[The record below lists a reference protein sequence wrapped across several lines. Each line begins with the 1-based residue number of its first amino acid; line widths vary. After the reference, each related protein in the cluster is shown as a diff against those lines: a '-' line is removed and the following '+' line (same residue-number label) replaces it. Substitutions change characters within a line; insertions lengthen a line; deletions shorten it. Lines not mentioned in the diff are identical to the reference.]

1 MTVQELFNTIGFPA
15 IAEALRHTHRN
26 DKSTECLTG
35 YKEAFDILCNIPFNG
50 CGGAV
55 TFDVTPRERLDDE
68 ESLPLLANNVEGDY
82 WENIV
87 GKAVVRPDN
96 NPFTDAELAGAILW
110 GATFYGFTP
119 HDRWNPFEKIYS
131 KYGEMAERLERRL
144 YLPYLRNKRT
154 IAQLRDYSVSAHF
167 AVAFTTEEWD
177 YIHFRQ
183 RHQNSTKRKRFHRLE
198 KRIER
203 LHKLDKRQQL
213 IDGLENG
220 GVAVSDEIVAT
231 IFNAKNICE
240 NRYES
245 HTFGKSDRVDYL
257 VDLLLNRDYY
267 PNTKTFLSDG
277 DKFICIVY
285 SSSAHPLT
293 DDELSRLNRL
303 FTTYFAE
310 MSINWQLI
318 SATDD
323 SMGGEI
329 ALKHLC
335 IEK

>member
-26 DKSTECLTG
+26 EKSTENLTG
-35 YKEAFDILCNIPFNG
+35 YKEAFDILCNLPFEGNG
-50 CGGAV
+50 GEV
-55 TFDVTPRERLDDE
+55 TFDVTPREKWDDE
-68 ESLPLLANNVEGDY
+68 GSLPLLANNVEGDH

-87 GKAVVRPDN
+87 GKTVVFPDD

-177 YIHFRQ
+177 YIHVRM
-183 RHQNSTKRKRFHRLE
+183 RHQNRSKRKRFHRIE

-203 LHKLDKRQQL
+203 LRKLDKRQHL
-213 IDGLENG
+213 IDGLRYGDME
-220 GVAVSDEIVAT
+220 VPDEIAST
-231 IFNAKNICE
+231 IINAKTIYE

-257 VDLLLNRDYY
+257 ADLLLNRDYY
-267 PNTKTFLSDG
+267 PNTKTFLRED
-277 DKFICIVY
+277 DKFICVVY

-293 DDELSRLNRL
+293 DDELSRLKSL
-303 FTTYFAE
+303 FSTYFAG
-310 MSINWQLI
+310 MNINLRLI
-318 SATDD
+318 SAIDE
-323 SMGGEI
+323 SLGGKI

>member
-1 MTVQELFNTIGFPA
+1 MTVQELFNKIGFPA
-15 IAEALRHTHRN
+15 IGEALRHTHRN
-26 DKSTECLTG
+26 EKSTECLTG
-35 YKEAFDILCNIPFNG
+35 YKEAFDILCNLSFNG

-55 TFDVTPRERLDDE
+55 TFDVTPREKWNDE
-68 ESLPLLANNVEGDY
+68 DSLPLLANNVEGDH

-87 GKAVVRPDN
+87 GKTVVRPDD

-119 HDRWNPFEKIYS
+119 HDRWNPFEKFYS

-154 IAQLRDYSVSAHF
+154 IAQLRDYSVSAHL
-167 AVAFTTEEWD
+167 AVAFTMEEWD
-177 YIHFRQ
+177 YIHLRLQ
-183 RHQNSTKRKRFHRLE
+183 HQNRPKRKRFY
-198 KRIER
+198 RIENR
-203 LHKLDKRQQL
+203 IEWLRKLDKRQNL
-213 IDGLENG
+213 IDGLRYGNMEIL
-220 GVAVSDEIVAT
+220 DEIVST
-231 IFNAKNICE
+231 IFNAKNIWE

-245 HTFGKSDRVDYL
+245 HTFGKGDRVDYFI
-257 VDLLLNRDYY
+257 DLLLNRDYY
-267 PNTKTFLSDG
+267 PNTKTFLRDG

-303 FTTYFAE
+303 FATYFAGVN
-310 MSINWQLI
+310 INWQLI
-318 SATDD
+318 MAIDNSL
-323 SMGGEI
+323 GVEL
-329 ALKHLC
+329 ALKYLC

>member
-15 IAEALRHTHRN
+15 IAEALRRTHRN
-26 DKSTECLTG
+26 EKSTECLTG
-35 YKEAFDILCNIPFNG
+35 YKEAFDILCNLTFDG
-50 CGGAV
+50 CGGEV
-55 TFDVTPRERLDDE
+55 TFDVTPREEWEDE
-68 ESLPLLANNVEGDY
+68 GSLPLLANNVEGDY

-119 HDRWNPFEKIYS
+119 HDRWNPFEKFYS

-144 YLPYLRNKRT
+144 YLPYLRSKRT

-167 AVAFTTEEWD
+167 AVAFTTEEWE

-183 RHQNSTKRKRFHRLE
+183 RHQNGAKRKRFRRLE

-231 IFNAKNICE
+231 IFNAKNIWE

-245 HTFGKSDRVDYL
+245 HTFGKSDRVDYF

-267 PNTKTFLSDG
+267 PNTKTFLRDG
-277 DKFICIVY
+277 DKFICIIY
-285 SSSAHPLT
+285 SSLAHPLT
-293 DDELSRLNRL
+293 DDELSRIKSLYIK
-303 FTTYFAE
+303 YFAGAN
-310 MSINWQLI
+310 IDWQLI
-318 SATDD
+318 SAIDD
-323 SMGGEI
+323 SLGGEL

>member
-15 IAEALRHTHRN
+15 IAKALRHTHRN

-35 YKEAFDILCNIPFNG
+35 YKEAFDILCNLPFEGNG
-50 CGGAV
+50 GEV
-55 TFDVTPRERLDDE
+55 TVDVTPREKWDDE
-68 ESLPLLANNVEGDY
+68 GSLPLLAHNVEGDL

-87 GKAVVRPDN
+87 GKTVVRPDD

-119 HDRWNPFEKIYS
+119 HDRWNPFEKFYS

-144 YLPYLRNKRT
+144 YLPYLRNKRS

-183 RHQNSTKRKRFHRLE
+183 RHQNGAKRKRFHRIE

-203 LHKLDKRQQL
+203 LHKFDKRQQL

-231 IFNAKNICE
+231 IFNAKNIFE

-245 HTFGKSDRVDYL
+245 HTFDKSDRVDYL

-267 PNTKTFLSDG
+267 PNTKTFLRDG

-285 SSSAHPLT
+285 SPSAHPLT
-293 DDELSRLNRL
+293 DDELSRLNQL
-303 FTTYFAE
+303 FATYFAG
-310 MSINWQLI
+310 MNVDWQLI
-318 SATDD
+318 SAIDD
-323 SMGGEI
+323 SLGGEI

>member
-1 MTVQELFNTIGFPA
+1 
-15 IAEALRHTHRN
+15 
-26 DKSTECLTG
+26 
-35 YKEAFDILCNIPFNG
+35 
-50 CGGAV
+50 
-55 TFDVTPRERLDDE
+55 
-68 ESLPLLANNVEGDY
+68 
-82 WENIV
+82 
-87 GKAVVRPDN
+87 
-96 NPFTDAELAGAILW
+96 
-110 GATFYGFTP
+110 
-119 HDRWNPFEKIYS
+119 
-131 KYGEMAERLERRL
+131 MAERLERRL
-144 YLPYLRNKRT
+144 YLPYLRSKRT

-183 RHQNSTKRKRFHRLE
+183 RHQNGTKRKRFHRLE

-293 DDELSRLNRL
+293 DDELSRLNLL
-303 FTTYFAE
+303 FATYFAG
-310 MSINWQLI
+310 MNINWQLI
-318 SATDD
+318 CAIDD
-323 SMGGEI
+323 SLGGEI

-335 IEK
+335 VEK

>member
-15 IAEALRHTHRN
+15 IAEALRRTHRN
-26 DKSTECLTG
+26 EKSTENLTG
-35 YKEAFDILCNIPFNG
+35 YKEAFDILCNLPFNG
-50 CGGAV
+50 CSGEV
-55 TFDVTPRERLDDE
+55 TFDVTPREEWDE
-68 ESLPLLANNVEGDY
+68 ENSLPLLANNVEGGY

-87 GKAVVRPDN
+87 GKTVIRPDD

-119 HDRWNPFEKIYS
+119 DDRWNPFEKFYS

-167 AVAFTTEEWD
+167 AVAFTLEEWD
-177 YIHFRQ
+177 NIHFRQ
-183 RHQNSTKRKRFHRLE
+183 RHQNRSKRRRFHRIE
-198 KRIER
+198 NRIEWLR
-203 LHKLDKRQQL
+203 KLDKRQHL
-213 IDGLENG
+213 IDGLRYG
-220 GVAVSDEIVAT
+220 GKTVPDEIIST
-231 IFNAKNICE
+231 MFNAKNICE

-245 HTFGKSDRVDYL
+245 HTFGKSDRVDYF

-267 PNTKTFLSDG
+267 PNTKTFLRDG

-303 FTTYFAE
+303 FATYFAGIN
-310 MSINWQLI
+310 INWQLI
-318 SATDD
+318 SAIDN
-323 SMGGEI
+323 SLGGEI

-335 IEK
+335 IEN

>member
-15 IAEALRHTHRN
+15 IAEALRRTHRN
-26 DKSTECLTG
+26 EKSTECLTG
-35 YKEAFDILCNIPFNG
+35 YKEAFDILCNLPFEGNG
-50 CGGAV
+50 GKV
-55 TFDVTPRERLDDE
+55 TFDVTPREKWDDE
-68 ESLPLLANNVEGDY
+68 SSLPLLANNVEGDY

-87 GKAVVRPDN
+87 GKTVVRPDY

-119 HDRWNPFEKIYS
+119 HDRWNPFEKFYS

-167 AVAFTTEEWD
+167 AVAFTMEEWD

-183 RHQNSTKRKRFHRLE
+183 RHQNGAKRKRFHRLE

-231 IFNAKNICE
+231 IFNAKNIWE

-245 HTFGKSDRVDYL
+245 HTFGKSDRVDYFI
-257 VDLLLNRDYY
+257 DLLLNRDYY
-267 PNTKTFLSDG
+267 PNTKTFLRDG

-285 SSSAHPLT
+285 SSSAHPLS
-293 DDELSRLNRL
+293 DDELSRLNLL
-303 FTTYFAE
+303 FATYFAG
-310 MSINWQLI
+310 MNINWHLI
-318 SATDD
+318 CAVDD
-323 SMGGEI
+323 SLGGEL
-329 ALKHLC
+329 ALKYLC

>member
-15 IAEALRHTHRN
+15 IAEALRRTHRN
-26 DKSTECLTG
+26 EKSTECLTG
-35 YKEAFDILCNIPFNG
+35 YKEAFDILCNLPFEGNG
-50 CGGAV
+50 GKV
-55 TFDVTPRERLDDE
+55 TFDVTPRERWNDKG
-68 ESLPLLANNVEGDY
+68 SLPLLAHNVEGDY

-87 GKAVVRPDN
+87 GKTVVRPDD

-119 HDRWNPFEKIYS
+119 HDRWNPFEKFYS

-167 AVAFTTEEWD
+167 AVAFTMEEWD

-183 RHQNSTKRKRFHRLE
+183 RHQNGAKRKRFHRLE

-231 IFNAKNICE
+231 IFNAKNIWE

-245 HTFGKSDRVDYL
+245 HTFGKSDRVDYFI
-257 VDLLLNRDYY
+257 DLLLNRDYY
-267 PNTKTFLSDG
+267 PNTKTFLRDG

-285 SSSAHPLT
+285 SSSAHPLS
-293 DDELSRLNRL
+293 DDELSRLNLL
-303 FTTYFAE
+303 FATYFAG

-318 SATDD
+318 RTIDNSL
-323 SMGGEI
+323 GGEL